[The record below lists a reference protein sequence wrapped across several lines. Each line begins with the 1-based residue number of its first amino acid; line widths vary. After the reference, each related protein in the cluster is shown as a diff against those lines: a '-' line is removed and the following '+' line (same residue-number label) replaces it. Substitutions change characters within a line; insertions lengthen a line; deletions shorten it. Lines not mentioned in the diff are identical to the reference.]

1 MELSTWQLLN
11 LTSETI
17 LDIPSR
23 LKKEFN
29 ISPEFLESVMH
40 KYSVQTVGKDAIE
53 IEYQTP
59 GSWNGT
65 TEKEYRMVSPK
76 STVPSS
82 RHYSW
87 PKASGE

>member
-1 MELSTWQLLN
+1 MTLTTWELLN
-11 LTSETI
+11 LKSETI

-23 LKKEFN
+23 LKEEFN

-53 IEYQTP
+53 SEYTTP
-59 GSWNGT
+59 GILNGNI
-65 TEKEYRMVSPK
+65 KEYRMVSPK
-76 STVPSS
+76 CTVAST